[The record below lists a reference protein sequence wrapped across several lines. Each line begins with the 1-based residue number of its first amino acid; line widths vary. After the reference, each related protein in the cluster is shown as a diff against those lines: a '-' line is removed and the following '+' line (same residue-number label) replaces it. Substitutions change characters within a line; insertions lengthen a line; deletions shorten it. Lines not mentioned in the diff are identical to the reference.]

1 MNKKNILITG
11 ASGGI
16 GLETAK
22 LLAQKGYSL
31 TLVARSGDKLEAIRQ
46 SLQDNDHSVFV
57 ADLSVA
63 EDVNK
68 LASHMQD
75 KKYDILINN
84 AGSGLYG
91 KFVDLPLNEQ
101 INRMYLNMDAVVILS
116 YAFLQ
121 NAKKGDALVNIA
133 SLL

>member
-1 MNKKNILITG
+1 MITG

>member
-101 INRMYLNMDAVVILS
+101 INRMILGS
-116 YAFLQ
+116 
-121 NAKKGDALVNIA
+121 KKWK
-133 SLL
+133 S